1 MNTLTLVHK
10 YLEQFIR
17 PGDFIIDAT
26 AGNGRDTAF
35 LCGLTGKTGRVLAF
49 DIQPQ
54 AVENTTKRLVESG
67 WDEVGSA
74 VLDSHANMAQ
84 YAEPGSV
91 DCIVFNLGWLP
102 GGDHSIFTHADS
114 TIAAIEA
121 GLELLRDG
129 GLMCVS
135 IYYGG
140 ASGYE
145 ECDALLEYVK
155 TIDPERYTVLTVQFS
170 NRAGDPPIP
179 VFITKAT

>member
-1 MNTLTLVHK
+1 MNTLSLVHEQ
-10 YLEQFIR
+10 LERFIQK
-17 PGDFIIDAT
+17 GNTVIDAT
-26 AGNGRDTAF
+26 AGNGRDTVF
-35 LCGLTGKTGRVLAF
+35 LCGLVGQEGKVLAF

-54 AVENTTKRLVESG
+54 AVENTKKRLAETG
-67 WDEVGSA
+67 WSENTEVI
-74 VLDSHANMAQ
+74 LDSHANMGKYAQ
-84 YAEPGSV
+84 SGTV

-102 GGDHSIFTHADS
+102 GGDHTIFTRPDS

-129 GLMCVS
+129 GLMCIS

-145 ECDALLEYVK
+145 ERDALLEYIRTMDAGK
-155 TIDPERYTVLTVQFS
+155 YTVLLTQFA

-179 VFITKAT
+179 VFILKAT

>member
-1 MNTLTLVHK
+1 MNTLSLVHQK
-10 YLEQFIR
+10 LEQFIR
-17 PGDFIIDAT
+17 SGDFVIDAT
-26 AGNGRDTAF
+26 AGNGKDTVF
-35 LCGLTGKTGRVLAF
+35 LCGLVGNEGKVLAF
-49 DIQPQ
+49 DIQQQ
-54 AVENTTKRLVESG
+54 AVDNTKKRLEETG
-67 WDEVGSA
+67 WQNVGMV

-84 YAEPGSV
+84 YAQLGTV

-102 GGDHSIFTHADS
+102 GGDHTIFTHANS

-145 ECDALLEYVK
+145 ERDALLQYVK
-155 TIDPERYTVLTVQFS
+155 TIDPDRYTVLVTQFA

-179 VFITKAT
+179 VLIWKTT

>member
-1 MNTLTLVHK
+1 MNTLTLVHH
-10 YLEQFIR
+10 YLAQFIR
-17 PGDFIIDAT
+17 PGDFVIDAT

-35 LCGLTGKTGRVLAF
+35 LCELTGERGQVLAF

-54 AVENTTKRLVESG
+54 AVENTRRRLAETG
-67 WDEVGSA
+67 WDAVGRV
-74 VLDSHANMAQ
+74 VLDSHANMAR
-84 YAEPGSV
+84 YAQPGSV

-102 GGDHSIFTHADS
+102 GGDHSIFTRPDS

-121 GLELLRDG
+121 GLTLLRDG
-129 GLMCVS
+129 GLLCVS

-145 ECDALLEYVK
+145 ERDALLDYVA
-155 TIDPERYTVLTVQFS
+155 TIDPARYTVLTVQFA

-179 VFITKAT
+179 VFILKDT

>member
-10 YLEQFIR
+10 YLTEFVKQ
-17 PGDFIIDAT
+17 GDFVIDAT
-26 AGNGRDTAF
+26 AGNGHDTVF
-35 LCGLTGKTGRVLAF
+35 LCGLAGTQGKVLAF

-54 AVENTTKRLVESG
+54 AVENTKKRLKETG
-67 WDEVGSA
+67 WEQNAQV

-84 YAEPGSV
+84 YAKPDSV

-102 GGDHSIFTHADS
+102 GGDHTIFTHPES

-121 GLELLRDG
+121 GLNLLRDG

-145 ECDALLEYVK
+145 ERDALLEYVK
-155 TIDPERYTVLTVQFS
+155 TIDPKKYTVLVTQFA
-170 NRAGDPPIP
+170 NRSGDPPIP
-179 VFITKAT
+179 VFIVKAT

>member
-1 MNTLTLVHK
+1 MNTLTLVHDQ
-10 YLEQFIR
+10 LEQFIQ
-17 PGDFIIDAT
+17 PGFRVIDAT

-35 LCGLTGKTGRVLAF
+35 LCGLVGEEGHVLAF

-54 AVENTTKRLVESG
+54 AVENTKQRLSSGG
-67 WDEVGSA
+67 WDKMARV

-84 YAEPGSV
+84 YAQAGSV

-145 ECDALLEYVK
+145 ERDALLEYVK
-155 TIDPERYTVLTVQFS
+155 TIDSTKYTVLVTQFV

-179 VFITKAT
+179 VFITKST

>member
-1 MNTLTLVHK
+1 MNTLTLVHH
-10 YLEQFIR
+10 YLEQFIQ
-17 PGDFIIDAT
+17 PGFSVIDAT

-35 LCGLTGKTGRVLAF
+35 LCGLVGTEGRVLAF
-49 DIQPQ
+49 DIQQQ
-54 AVENTTKRLVESG
+54 AVENTRRRLAEGG
-67 WDEVGSA
+67 WQDTACV

-84 YAEPGSV
+84 YAEAGSV

-102 GGDHSIFTHADS
+102 GGDHRIFTHAES

-121 GLELLRDG
+121 GLTLLRDG

-145 ECDALLEYVK
+145 ERDALLDYVK
-155 TIDPERYTVLTVQFS
+155 TIDAARYTVLVTQFA
-170 NRAGDPPIP
+170 NRGGDPPIP